1 MCNVA
6 QTKTPIKMNFEKTE
20 KIIDKCIAV
29 TLYTL
34 AVSFVLLMICELF

>member
-1 MCNVA
+1 MCNIA
-6 QTKTPIKMNFEKTE
+6 QTKTPIKMNFEKVE
-20 KIIDKCIAV
+20 NIIDKCIAV